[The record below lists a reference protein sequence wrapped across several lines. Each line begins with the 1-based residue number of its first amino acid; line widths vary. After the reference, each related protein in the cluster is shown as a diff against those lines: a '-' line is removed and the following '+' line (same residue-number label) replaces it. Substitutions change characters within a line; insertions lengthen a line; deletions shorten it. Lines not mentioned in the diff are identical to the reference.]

1 MSTPL
6 LVPIQ
11 IREKN
16 NEPLIVRSE
25 QDYWRLMRTI
35 ATLALTVISEHPQ
48 NFPIFVTQVLDESE
62 E

>member
-1 MSTPL
+1 MSIPL

-16 NEPLIVRSE
+16 NEPLIVRSD

-35 ATLALTVISEHPQ
+35 ATVALTVIAEHPQ
-48 NFPIFVTQVLDESE
+48 NYPIFVTQVLDESE